1 MSYAKDRAWSDLKLP
16 AIRQIVGPLLLEPAA
31 FKVDAMEATDLMI
44 IQARDL
50 RIAARV
56 RKAEYAKTYPYEFTI
71 SSSRTSGA
79 KTEMAKIIEGFG
91 DWMFYGFSDDD
102 NGPGIGRWYL
112 IDLDIFRANLIWCH
126 ARKHLKF
133 DKKSNMDN
141 ATSFVGYDIRSF
153 TGKILIASSHDV
165 PFFEQ
170 SVAA

>member
-1 MSYAKDRAWSDLKLP
+1 MSYSKDRAWSDLKLP
-16 AIRQIVGPLLLEPAA
+16 AIRQIVGPLLLEPAD

-56 RKAEYAKTYPYEFTI
+56 RKAEYAQKYPYEFTI
-71 SSSRTSGA
+71 RSSRTSGA

-112 IDLDIFRANLIWCH
+112 IDLAIFRANLIWFNQK
-126 ARKHLKF
+126 KHLAIDRK
-133 DKKSNMDN
+133 DN
-141 ATSFVGYDIRSF
+141 HDNTTSFVSYDIRSF
-153 TGKILIASSHDV
+153 EGKILVASSHEV
-165 PFFEQ
+165 TFFGETQ
-170 SVAA
+170 SA